1 MKSKNGRNAAVAL
14 LAVTLIVA
22 GGSVSAQEFQL
33 PDPEVTELAP
43 GVHHMWI
50 GGGSTLIVVS
60 GQDVLI
66 TDTYNNLVAQLI
78 QGVVA
83 GLTDNPVSH
92 VVLTHEHYDHVG
104 GTGMFPDAAVYCHVN
119 CQPIFDL
126 ADPAITDVPDVDVT
140 FTDFARIVVGDGIPV
155 ELHYLGPGDGDA
167 TTVVYLPEQKVVV
180 TSDMYEE
187 MSISDAGVVD
197 DKNFTGTRKILN
209 EISGW
214 EVEHAVNA
222 HSASTDPQV
231 LMATAQYLNDLYD
244 AVREALVA
252 AQEQG
257 GPFAGYS
264 LMNSLPDSLELEQY
278 SEWGNYDTSFSRHV
292 ERMLLSIFHGD

>member
-1 MKSKNGRNAAVAL
+1 MKSKNGRNAAAAL

-78 QGVVA
+78 QDVVA
-83 GLTDNPVSH
+83 SLTDNPVSH

-104 GTGMFPDAAVYCHVN
+104 GTGMFPDATVYCHVN

-126 ADPAITDVPDVDVT
+126 ADPAITDVPDVDET
-140 FTDFARIVVGDGIPV
+140 FTDFTRIVVGGIPV

-167 TTVVYLPEQKVVV
+167 TTIVYLPEQKVVV
-180 TSDMYEE
+180 SSDMYEE
-187 MSISDAGVVD
+187 MAISDAGVVD

-209 EISGW
+209 EVSGW

-264 LMNSLPDSLELEQY
+264 LMNSLPDSLELPQY

>member
-83 GLTDNPVSH
+83 SLTDNPVSH
-92 VVLTHEHYDHVG
+92 VVLSHEHYDHVG
-104 GTGMFPDAAVYCHVN
+104 GTGMFPDATVYCHVN

-126 ADPAITDVPDVDVT
+126 ADPAITDVPDVDET
-140 FTDFARIVVGDGIPV
+140 FTDFTRIAVGGIPV

-167 TTVVYLPEQKVVV
+167 TTIVYLPEQKVVV

-187 MSISDAGVVD
+187 MAISDAGVVD

-264 LMNSLPDSLELEQY
+264 LMNSLPDSLELPQY